1 MTYDPANTLSPFVEQ
16 NIFLPDDAGQLR
28 LKLTDSLRDYS
39 LAINARSIGL
49 YDQQERITGNLLY
62 NLINIQ
68 KNRPAFRKTID
79 FGALPNATTKRVAH
93 GININDNF
101 RFFKLWAVATNP
113 TAAADGNPNDEFS
126 IPLPYS
132 SGTALN
138 ENIKLYISRTNI
150 VVVTNIDYS
159 RFTSCTVVLE
169 YIKF

>member
-1 MTYDPANTLSPFVEQ
+1 MTFTPSNTLSPFVEE
-16 NIFLPDDAGQLR
+16 NIYLPDDESQLR

-62 NLINIQ
+62 NTVLLQ
-68 KNRPAFRKTID
+68 KNRPGFRKTID
-79 FGALPNATTKRVAH
+79 FGTLPNATTKRVAH
-93 GININDNF
+93 GIAITDNF
-101 RFFKLWAVATNP
+101 RFFKVWGVATNP
-113 TAAADGNPNDEFS
+113 NAATDGSPNDEFA

-150 VVVTNIDYS
+150 VIVTAIDYS
-159 RFTSCTVVLE
+159 RFTACTVIME